1 MRLIRVAPVKA
12 SQIQSEKRKDDIMT
26 VPNILSILRII
37 FTPIFLI
44 LIIQQKLQHAFII
57 FLLASFTDVLDG
69 AIARFFDQKTNLG
82 IYLDPAADKLLISTS
97 YILLS
102 LHSVGTPNSIPVWL
116 TFIVIGRDVLIAFG
130 FLIFFKLNRTKNL
143 LPSLL
148 GKATTVSQM
157 TVVGLVLLF
166 NLMQISPP
174 VLNWAYLLTLILTII
189 SGIDYSISKFRL
201 LSSPKSTL

>member
-1 MRLIRVAPVKA
+1 MRLIRVVPAKAP
-12 SQIQSEKRKDDIMT
+12 QIQSEKRKDDIMS
-26 VPNILSILRII
+26 VPNILTILRII

-44 LIIQQKLQHAFII
+44 LIIQQKLQKAFIV
-57 FLLASFTDVLDG
+57 FLLAGFTDVLDG

-82 IYLDPAADKLLISTS
+82 IYLDPAADKLLISSS

-102 LHSVGTPNSIPVWL
+102 LHSVGIPNTIPVWL

-130 FLIFFKLNRTKNL
+130 FLIFFRLNRTKDL

-148 GKATTVSQM
+148 GKATTVSQV

-166 NLMQISPP
+166 NIMQISPP
-174 VLNWAYLLTLILTII
+174 VLNLAYLITLILTIL
-189 SGIDYSISKFRL
+189 SGVDYSLSKIRL
-201 LSSPKSTL
+201 LSSPK